1 MIMGLDRY
9 QKTPCGFCFV
19 EFHHREST
27 EDALRLISGCKLD
40 ERIIRVGEAPAPG
53 ACAHALPLPRR
64 RRRCSRCA
72 SCAASPCADWDG
84 GFVEG
89 RQYGRGRSGGQ
100 VSALASTLT
109 LSLGPDPKPRHL
121 REHSPRASLS
131 RCSLM
136 APRPDLRPELGPGQV
151 REEYRNDYDA
161 GRGGW
166 GLAGEQPA
174 MPLNPPRRRSFDP
187 GSQRGPRGSGGHAP
201 ELASISQGHGG
212 DRGDD
217 PPAKRA
223 KPAEV
228 KNQRFREEKDDDED
242 DDD

>member
-40 ERIIRVGEAPAPG
+40 ERIIRVGEAWPVAR
-53 ACAHALPLPRR
+53 ALPLPRR

-100 VSALASTLT
+100 VPTLASTLT

-136 APRPDLRPELGPGQV
+136 APRPDLRPE
-151 REEYRNDYDA
+151 
-161 GRGGW
+161 
-166 GLAGEQPA
+166 
-174 MPLNPPRRRSFDP
+174 
-187 GSQRGPRGSGGHAP
+187 
-201 ELASISQGHGG
+201 
-212 DRGDD
+212 D
-217 PPAKRA
+217 PPEFQAVPHDDNLQKLGIPRA
-223 KPAEV
+223 MADAWVAQAVV
-228 KNQRFREEKDDDED
+228 KARSARN
-242 DDD
+242 